1 LLNRHARPDRIT
13 WVDLAALAL
22 RERSGLTLRLK
33 GRPG

>member
-33 GRPG
+33 ARPG